1 MDNTRSALIEMMRDY
16 QRKEIDY
23 FIGEEVLSVEVISD
37 LSQTFLGCVLS
48 LTVVSALYR
57 VGYTKKGIDWQQWQ

>member
-1 MDNTRSALIEMMRDY
+1 MDNTRTALIEMMRDY

-23 FIGEEVLSVEVISD
+23 FIGEEVLQESTVISD

-48 LTVVSALYR
+48 LTLR
-57 VGYTKKGIDWQQWQ
+57 VHYIVLDTRQRH